1 MNTRRAAVLLAVL
14 LWLPA
19 APARADAAG
28 SRTPAWRVEFL
39 AASVALAAG
48 RQDDYAQRRR
58 HLDDYVLAP
67 YLDYAALRRELR
79 GLDARRARAFLAAE
93 GDSQLG
99 RQFLREWLVELARR
113 EDWAAFQAD
122 DSGDLPGTEL
132 ACRRLQAGI
141 ALDGDEAA
149 LRDGLR
155 GLWSTGQG
163 LPDACDPVIAH
174 GRARGWLD
182 DAATWQ
188 RLRLAVEAG
197 NGGLARFLARQLPA
211 GQRAA
216 GERLARAVAD
226 PEATLRAAAA
236 WPDQPATREAATV
249 ALQRR
254 ARAAVE
260 SAIGHW
266 QALSP
271 RLAFSDA
278 QRATVLREI
287 AVFAAAGYR
296 ADAGDWLD
304 RVPAAADDA
313 QLAEWRLRTAL
324 AALDW
329 PAALDLVEALPA
341 EQAAA
346 PRMRYWRARALAE
359 TGQADAARAA
369 FAALAGEASFHGFL
383 AADRAGLPYSLC
395 PLEVAADPRRQ
406 RALRADVDLAR
417 ALELHAVG
425 WRGEA
430 GRALQ
435 RALAR
440 AGAADRDQVL
450 LMVAAQGWHDRAI
463 HALASGE
470 DLRKYALR
478 FPLPRRATVEREA
491 AANGLDPAW
500 VLALIRAESAW
511 QPDARSPADAWGLMQ
526 LLPGTGRQ
534 VAAQLGEP
542 WQGTSTLL
550 DPDRNIRLGS
560 RYLADQAARFGGS
573 PWLAS
578 AAYNAGPAPVQRW
591 LDQRGD
597 LPADVFIETI
607 PYRETREYVA
617 RVLAFSVIYD
627 WRLHGSAR
635 PLASRLPDPGQRP
648 AALLADAATGV
659 HCAMPVARAPAPAA
673 HDDEETGP

>member
-1 MNTRRAAVLLAVL
+1 MTVRPAAFLFAVLLVV
-14 LWLPA
+14 
-19 APARADAAG
+19 APPLAADAARD
-28 SRTPAWRVEFL
+28 RTPAWRAEFL
-39 AASVALAAG
+39 AAAVSLAAG

-58 HLDDYVLAP
+58 HLDGYVLAP

-79 GLDARRARAFLAAE
+79 TLDARRARAFLASE

-99 RQFLREWLVELARR
+99 RQFLRDWLGELARR
-113 EDWAAFQAD
+113 GDWAGFQAD
-122 DSGDLPGTEL
+122 DPGDELGGSL
-132 ACRRLQAGI
+132 ACHRLRAGI
-141 ALDGDEAA
+141 ERGGDAAA
-149 LRDGLR
+149 LRAGLR
-155 GLWSTGQG
+155 ALWPTGQG

-174 GRARGWLD
+174 GRAQGWLD
-182 DAATWQ
+182 AAATWQ

-197 NGGLARFLARQLPA
+197 NGGLAGFLARQLPA
-211 GQRAA
+211 NQRAA
-216 GERLARAVAD
+216 GERLARAAGD

-236 WPDQPATREAATV
+236 WPDEPATREAATL

-254 ARAAVE
+254 ARSAVE

-278 QRATVLREI
+278 QRAAVLREI

-304 RVPAAADDA
+304 RVPASARDA
-313 QLAEWRLRTAL
+313 QIADWRLRTAL

-329 PAALDLVEALPA
+329 PAVLALVNGLPA
-341 EQAAA
+341 DQAQA
-346 PRMRYWRARALAE
+346 PRMRYWRARALDE
-359 TGQADAARAA
+359 TGQAEAARNA
-369 FAALAGEASFHGFL
+369 FAALAGDASFHGFL

-395 PLEVAADPRRQ
+395 PIEVGADPQRQ
-406 RALRADVDLAR
+406 RALLADIDLAR

-425 WRGEA
+425 WRPEA
-430 GRALQ
+430 ARALQ
-435 RALAR
+435 RALSRGDA
-440 AGAADRDQVL
+440 AGRDQML
-450 LMVAAQGWHDRAI
+450 LMVAAQGWHDRVI
-463 HALASGE
+463 HALSGGD

-478 FPLPRRATVEREA
+478 FPLPRRDTVEREA

-542 WQGTSTLL
+542 WQGTATLL

-627 WRLHGSAR
+627 WRLHGRTR

-648 AALLADAATGV
+648 AATAFAASGGV
-659 HCAMPVARAPAPAA
+659 HCAAPLAQVPARDGIGMEDTAP
-673 HDDEETGP
+673 